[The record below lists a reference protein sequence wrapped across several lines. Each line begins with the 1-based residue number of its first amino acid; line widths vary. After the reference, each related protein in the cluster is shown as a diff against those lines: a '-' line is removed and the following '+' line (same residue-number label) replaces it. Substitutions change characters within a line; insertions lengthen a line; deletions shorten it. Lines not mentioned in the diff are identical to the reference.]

1 MDNTMDNTMD
11 KHAQR
16 RLESL
21 KCLKDTIRD
30 NIYDDIKRIV
40 ERNGSAM
47 GMEFPGDALNYTR
60 DALNYTRDQ
69 IYIDTDGDVLL
80 HTKGLG
86 DQCDEFLSEFSSVEE
101 MLELYEYLI
110 GLDGKGPSLFDILT
124 SVYLTKSEMAD
135 SAKAAIDASMYDLK
149 ALRQLKE
156 MARDAKSKCSYMDVC
171 CNVADYIEKA
181 ISLCYTREA
190 LTSMIG
196 GN

>member
-1 MDNTMDNTMD
+1 MDNTID

-30 NIYDDIKRIV
+30 NIYDDIKCIV

-47 GMEFPGDALNYTR
+47 NMEFPG

-69 IYIDTDGDVLL
+69 IYIDTDGGVLL

-86 DQCDEFLSEFSSVEE
+86 DQCDEFLSEFSSVEK

-110 GLDGKGPSLFDILT
+110 GLDSKGPSLFDILT
-124 SVYLTKSEMAD
+124 SAYLTKSEMAD

>member
-1 MDNTMDNTMD
+1 MDNTMDNTMG

-16 RLESL
+16 RLESF
-21 KCLKDTIRD
+21 KCLKDTLRD

-47 GMEFPGDALNYTR
+47 DMEFPG

-69 IYIDTDGDVLL
+69 IYIDTDGDVLMR
-80 HTKGLG
+80 TKGLG
-86 DQCDEFLSEFSSVEE
+86 DQCDEFLSEFSSVEK

-110 GLDGKGPSLFDILT
+110 GLDGKGPSLFDTLT
-124 SVYLTKSEMAD
+124 SAYLTKSEMAD

-156 MARDAKSKCSYMDVC
+156 MARDAKSKCAYMDVC

-181 ISLCYTREA
+181 ISLCYTKEE
-190 LTSMIG
+190 LIGMIG